1 LPGDARRWLQKQFVA
16 SLPTPWQAEDSV
28 EETHCAHAGEGQME
42 LPTQFITARLTLR
55 KPELA
60 DAPAIFTAYAQ
71 DPAVTRFLVWRPH
84 PNLATTHAYIEHCLS
99 SSNATTEYCYVLTE
113 RAQARLVG
121 MISVRV
127 RDWSASLGYVLARS
141 AWGQGIMPE
150 AAQAVSDYVL
160 AQPAMYRVWAVC
172 DVDNTAS
179 ARVMEK
185 IGMMRE
191 GLMRRGVL
199 HPNISS
205 EPRDCWVYAK
215 VK

>member
-1 LPGDARRWLQKQFVA
+1 
-16 SLPTPWQAEDSV
+16 
-28 EETHCAHAGEGQME
+28 ME
-42 LPTQFITARLTLR
+42 LPTQFTTARLTLR

-84 PNLATTHAYIEHCLS
+84 PSLATTHAFIERCES
-99 SSNATTEYCYVLTE
+99 AWNTKTEYCYALTE
-113 RAQARLVG
+113 HAQARLVG

-150 AAQAVSDYVL
+150 ATQAVSDYLL

-185 IGMMRE
+185 IGMTRE

>member
-1 LPGDARRWLQKQFVA
+1 
-16 SLPTPWQAEDSV
+16 
-28 EETHCAHAGEGQME
+28 ME
-42 LPTQFITARLTLR
+42 FPTQFTTARLTLR

-71 DPAVTRFLVWRPH
+71 DPEVTRFLVWRPH
-84 PNLATTHAYIEHCLS
+84 PNLATTHAYIEHCVS
-99 SSNATTEYCYVLTE
+99 TWNANTEYCYVLTE
-113 RAQARLVG
+113 HARATLVG

-160 AQPAMYRVWAVC
+160 EQPAMYRVWAVC

-191 GLMRRGVL
+191 GLMHRGVL

-205 EPRDCWVYAK
+205 EPRDCWLYAK

>member
-1 LPGDARRWLQKQFVA
+1 
-16 SLPTPWQAEDSV
+16 
-28 EETHCAHAGEGQME
+28 ME
-42 LPTQFITARLTLR
+42 FPTQFTTARLTLR

-84 PNLATTHAYIEHCLS
+84 PNLATTQAYLEHCV
-99 SSNATTEYCYVLTE
+99 ATWQAHTEYCYVLTE

-160 AQPAMYRVWAVC
+160 AQPAMYRVWAMC

-185 IGMMRE
+185 IGMLRE

>member
-1 LPGDARRWLQKQFVA
+1 
-16 SLPTPWQAEDSV
+16 
-28 EETHCAHAGEGQME
+28 ME
-42 LPTQFITARLTLR
+42 LPTQFTTARLTLR

-84 PNLATTHAYIEHCLS
+84 PNLATTHAYLEHCV
-99 SSNATTEYCYVLTE
+99 ATWQVHTEYCYVLTE

-160 AQPAMYRVWAVC
+160 AQPAMYRVWAMC

-185 IGMMRE
+185 IGMLRE

-199 HPNISS
+199 HPNLSS

>member
-1 LPGDARRWLQKQFVA
+1 
-16 SLPTPWQAEDSV
+16 
-28 EETHCAHAGEGQME
+28 ME
-42 LPTQFITARLTLR
+42 LPTQFTTARLTLR

-60 DAPAIFTAYAQ
+60 DAPALFTTYAQ

-84 PNLATTHAYIEHCLS
+84 SNLATTQAYLEHCV
-99 SSNATTEYCYVLTE
+99 AAWQAHTEYCYVLTE

-160 AQPAMYRVWAVC
+160 AQPAMYRVWAMC

-185 IGMMRE
+185 IGMLRE

-205 EPRDCWVYAK
+205 APRDCLVYAK

>member
-1 LPGDARRWLQKQFVA
+1 
-16 SLPTPWQAEDSV
+16 
-28 EETHCAHAGEGQME
+28 ME
-42 LPTQFITARLTLR
+42 LPTQFTTARLTLR
-55 KPELA
+55 QPELA
-60 DAPAIFTAYAQ
+60 DAPALFTAYAQ
-71 DPAVTRFLVWRPH
+71 DPEVTRFLVWRPH
-84 PNLATTHAYIEHCLS
+84 PDLATTETYIERCLS
-99 SSNATTEYCYVLTE
+99 GWKANTEYCYAITE
-113 RAQARLVG
+113 RANATLLG
-121 MISVRV
+121 MISLRV

-150 AAQAVSDYVL
+150 AAQALTEFVL
-160 AQPAMYRVWAVC
+160 QQSAMYRVWAVC
-172 DVDNTAS
+172 DVENTAS

-185 IGMMRE
+185 IGMLRE

>member
-1 LPGDARRWLQKQFVA
+1 
-16 SLPTPWQAEDSV
+16 
-28 EETHCAHAGEGQME
+28 ME
-42 LPTQFITARLTLR
+42 LPPQFTTARLTLR

-71 DPAVTRFLVWRPH
+71 DPAVTRFLIWRPH
-84 PNLATTHAYIEHCLS
+84 PDLATTHAYLEHCVAAW
-99 SSNATTEYCYVLTE
+99 NATTEYCYVLTE
-113 RAQARLVG
+113 RAHATLLG
-121 MISVRV
+121 MISLRV
-127 RDWSASLGYVLARS
+127 HDWSASLGYVLARS
-141 AWGQGIMPE
+141 AWGQGMMSE
-150 AAQAVSDYVL
+150 AAQALTEFALQQS
-160 AQPAMYRVWAVC
+160 AMYRVWAVC

-185 IGMMRE
+185 IGMTRE

>member
-1 LPGDARRWLQKQFVA
+1 
-16 SLPTPWQAEDSV
+16 
-28 EETHCAHAGEGQME
+28 ME
-42 LPTQFITARLTLR
+42 LPTQFTTARLTLR

-84 PNLATTHAYIEHCLS
+84 PDLATTHAYLEHCLS
-99 SSNATTEYCYVLTE
+99 SWNAHTEYCYVLTE

-160 AQPAMYRVWAVC
+160 AQPAMYRVWAMC

-185 IGMMRE
+185 IGMLRE

-199 HPNISS
+199 HPNLSS

>member
-1 LPGDARRWLQKQFVA
+1 
-16 SLPTPWQAEDSV
+16 
-28 EETHCAHAGEGQME
+28 ME
-42 LPTQFITARLTLR
+42 LPTQFTTARLTLR
-55 KPELA
+55 QPELA
-60 DAPAIFTAYAQ
+60 DAPALFTAYAQ
-71 DPAVTRFLVWRPH
+71 DPEVTRFLVWRPH
-84 PNLATTHAYIEHCLS
+84 PDLATTQTYIERCLS
-99 SSNATTEYCYVLTE
+99 GWKANTEYCYAITE
-113 RAQARLVG
+113 RANATLLG
-121 MISVRV
+121 MISLRV

-150 AAQAVSDYVL
+150 AAQALTEFVL
-160 AQPAMYRVWAVC
+160 QQSAMYRVWAVC
-172 DVDNTAS
+172 DVENTAS

>member
-1 LPGDARRWLQKQFVA
+1 
-16 SLPTPWQAEDSV
+16 
-28 EETHCAHAGEGQME
+28 ME

-71 DPAVTRFLVWRPH
+71 DPEVTQFLVWRPH
-84 PNLATTHAYIEHCLS
+84 PDVATTQAYIQHCIS
-99 SSNATTEYCYVLTE
+99 AWNANTEYCYVLTE
-113 RAQARLVG
+113 HTQARLVG

-150 AAQAVSDYVL
+150 AAQVVSDYVL

-185 IGMMRE
+185 IGMLRE

-199 HPNISS
+199 HPNISA